1 MGAPDRRDPRN
12 NPEDAYQAFMSM
24 PNSEW
29 NGLIRSLFHGGVLT
43 TAEQV
48 GFDRAIKNRAALN
61 GPNGPDPDV
70 VVSDT
75 LLSEQQRE
83 DTPDMTLPPPAEG
96 SIPNTDLDDPMTWT
110 VSIERPDG
118 VTLVWQVQDTDL
130 YASIVG
136 AIIDVT
142 GHTADVVG
150 A

>member
-12 NPEDAYQAFMSM
+12 NPEDAYQAFMNM

-29 NGLIRSLFHGGVLT
+29 NGLIACLFHGGVLT
-43 TAEQV
+43 PAEQE

-61 GPNGPDPDV
+61 GPNGLDPDV
-70 VVSDT
+70 VVVRTSDT

-83 DTPDMTLPPPAEG
+83 DTPDMDEEA
-96 SIPNTDLDDPMTWT
+96 TWI

-118 VTLVWQVQDTDL
+118 TTFVWQVQDMDL

-136 AIIDVT
+136 AIIDLT